1 MKKNLFIF
9 ICCLLVCRVAIAQ
22 EQEGKKE
29 KIVNNVPHAIVYLKD
44 GTTAEGYLQ
53 NFVKFMYSI
62 YRIPSASDSEIVL
75 KPDAK
80 LFTKSSKF
88 KNCDIDSMAMWYD
101 KYPDMKTKWE
111 PQFVDFTFGNNV
123 SELDTHPSM
132 VGLEYQGKHVKGYI
146 SYHMLYGFKLLYKT
160 DEMPCAKAFVKP
172 EEKFS
177 EKRRKYLLETF
188 NMYPEMEAY
197 IKGLTKKEFK
207 EDRLCILRKL
217 DDILSASNAH
227 K

>member
-1 MKKNLFIF
+1 
-9 ICCLLVCRVAIAQ
+9 
-22 EQEGKKE
+22 
-29 KIVNNVPHAIVYLKD
+29 
-44 GTTAEGYLQ
+44 
-53 NFVKFMYSI
+53 
-62 YRIPSASDSEIVL
+62 
-75 KPDAK
+75 
-80 LFTKSSKF
+80 
-88 KNCDIDSMAMWYD
+88 MAMWYD

-123 SELDTHPSM
+123 SELDTHPTM

-146 SYHMLYGFKLLYKT
+146 SYHMLYGFKHLYKT
-160 DEMPCAKAFVKP
+160 GEMPCAKAFVKP

-177 EKRRKYLLETF
+177 EKRRKTLLETF

-217 DDILSASNAH
+217 DDILSTSNAH

>member
-1 MKKNLFIF
+1 MK
-9 ICCLLVCRVAIAQ
+9 
-22 EQEGKKE
+22 
-29 KIVNNVPHAIVYLKD
+29 NVPHAIIYLKD

-53 NFVKFMYSI
+53 N
-62 YRIPSASDSEIVL
+62 RIPSASDSEIVL

-123 SELDTHPSM
+123 SELDTHPTM

-160 DEMPCAKAFVKP
+160 GEMPCAKAFVKP

-177 EKRRKYLLETF
+177 EKRRKTLLKHLICT
-188 NMYPEMEAY
+188 PRWRH
-197 IKGLTKKEFK
+197 ISK
-207 EDRLCILRKL
+207 D
-217 DDILSASNAH
+217 
-227 K
+227 

>member
-1 MKKNLFIF
+1 MK
-9 ICCLLVCRVAIAQ
+9 
-22 EQEGKKE
+22 
-29 KIVNNVPHAIVYLKD
+29 NVPHAIIYLKD

-53 NFVKFMYSI
+53 N
-62 YRIPSASDSEIVL
+62 RIPSASDSEIVL

-123 SELDTHPSM
+123 SELDTHPTM

-160 DEMPCAKAFVKP
+160 GEMPRAD
-172 EEKFS
+172 
-177 EKRRKYLLETF
+177 KRCSYAAVYAVVLLLS
-188 NMYPEMEAY
+188 
-197 IKGLTKKEFK
+197 ILLDSLGLTTAF
-207 EDRLCILRKL
+207 
-217 DDILSASNAH
+217 LSFLT
-227 K
+227 

>member
-1 MKKNLFIF
+1 MDLNKVNTPYYNDYGTWIRRQFPY
-9 ICCLLVCRVAIAQ
+9 RVQKISIDAGFTCPNRDGRISTGGCIYCDNRTFNPSYCQ
-22 EQEGKKE
+22 RRHSVTEQLEEGKRFFA
-29 KIVNNVPHAIVYLKD
+29 H
-44 GTTAEGYLQ
+44 
-53 NFVKFMYSI
+53 
-62 YRIPSASDSEIVL
+62 
-75 KPDAK
+75 
-80 LFTKSSKF
+80 
-88 KNCDIDSMAMWYD
+88 

-123 SELDTHPSM
+123 SELDTHPTM

-177 EKRRKYLLETF
+177 EKRRKTLLETF

>member
-1 MKKNLFIF
+1 MPKSTRKKSKTGTCHVML
-9 ICCLLVCRVAIAQ
+9 RVNT
-22 EQEGKKE
+22 E
-29 KIVNNVPHAIVYLKD
+29 
-44 GTTAEGYLQ
+44 
-53 NFVKFMYSI
+53 
-62 YRIPSASDSEIVL
+62 PSPVH
-75 KPDAK
+75 
-80 LFTKSSKF
+80 T
-88 KNCDIDSMAMWYD
+88 
-101 KYPDMKTKWE
+101 
-111 PQFVDFTFGNNV
+111 
-123 SELDTHPSM
+123 M

-160 DEMPCAKAFVKP
+160 GEMPCAKAFVKP

-177 EKRRKYLLETF
+177 EKRRKTLLETF